1 MKSQVSFTSLIS
13 STSMLSVLREQ
24 DLSVHLS
31 VNGTLTLRRLSAM
44 ESWSPI
50 IGLQQSPTTKNL
62 HVLLLPVDRLDTLI
76 QQ

>member
-1 MKSQVSFTSLIS
+1 
-13 STSMLSVLREQ
+13 MLSVLREQ

-44 ESWSPI
+44 ESWSPMI
-50 IGLQQSPTTKNL
+50 RLQQSPMTKNL
-62 HVLLLPVDRLDTLI
+62 HVLLLPVDGLDTLI